1 MRINF
6 LKIGYMTTNEEFI
19 KLAEKAKYQLKMKQK
34 EIAKRLETAESHISE
49 ILNGKKN
56 ASRELLEKLSVV
68 VSEVEAERGIDN
80 APPEETPDIS
90 PMKKRMSE
98 FLDFIKMSQGK
109 FEKSVD
115 MSNGW
120 VNKIGDSI
128 REDNLKKISE
138 VYPMLNIAW
147 LKTGVGSM
155 LNNGESEETLY
166 TPKEDHSRE
175 RNQTEAAE
183 ETAKMV
189 LLLPVSAQGGSLNDF
204 VVSVKESDCEKVVS
218 PIRGVDFAMTV
229 SGDSMSPEYPNG
241 SRIFIK
247 RINERAFIEWGKT
260 YVLDTCNGTVIKIL
274 VPSEKEGYVRCVSIN
289 TDPIFA
295 PFEVA
300 LEDIYGVYK
309 VLICM
314 SVK

>member
-1 MRINF
+1 MSATKDR
-6 LKIGYMTTNEEFI
+6 
-19 KLAEKAKYQLKMKQK
+19 
-34 EIAKRLETAESHISE
+34 
-49 ILNGKKN
+49 
-56 ASRELLEKLSVV
+56 LLE
-68 VSEVEAERGIDN
+68 
-80 APPEETPDIS
+80 
-90 PMKKRMSE
+90 
-98 FLDFIKMSQGK
+98 FLRYKGMGQQK
-109 FEKSVD
+109 FEISIG

-120 VNKIGDSI
+120 ANKVGDSI
-128 REDNLKKISE
+128 RENTLKKINE
-138 VYPMLNIAW
+138 VYPELNIAW
-147 LKTGVGSM
+147 LKTGIGTM
-155 LNNGESEETLY
+155 LNDNGESEETLY
-166 TPKEDHSRE
+166 TPKEEHS
-175 RNQTEAAE
+175 QTTESE
-183 ETAKMV
+183 DNAKLV

-204 VVSVKESDCEKVVS
+204 VVSVKENDCEKVVS

-247 RINERAFIEWGKT
+247 KINERAFIEWGKV

-274 VPSEKEGYVRCVSIN
+274 VPSDKEGYVKCVSIN

-309 VLICM
+309 VLLCM

>member
-1 MRINF
+1 MS
-6 LKIGYMTTNEEFI
+6 
-19 KLAEKAKYQLKMKQK
+19 
-34 EIAKRLETAESHISE
+34 ET
-49 ILNGKKN
+49 KD
-56 ASRELLEKLSVV
+56 RLLE
-68 VSEVEAERGIDN
+68 
-80 APPEETPDIS
+80 
-90 PMKKRMSE
+90 
-98 FLDFIKMSQGK
+98 FLRYKGLGQQK
-109 FEKSVD
+109 FEISIG

-120 VNKIGDSI
+120 ANKVGDSI
-128 REDNLKKISE
+128 RENTLKKISE
-138 VYPMLNIAW
+138 VYPELNIAW
-147 LKTGVGSM
+147 LKSGVGVM

-166 TPKEDHSRE
+166 TPKEEHPKE
-175 RNQTEAAE
+175 RNQTEATE

-247 RINERAFIEWGKT
+247 RINERAFIEWGKV

-274 VPSEKEGYVRCVSIN
+274 VPAEKEGYVKCVSIN
-289 TDPIFA
+289 QDPIFA
-295 PFEVA
+295 PCEGAF
-300 LEDIYGVYK
+300 EDIYGVYK
-309 VLICM
+309 VLLCM

>member
-1 MRINF
+1 MSATKDR
-6 LKIGYMTTNEEFI
+6 
-19 KLAEKAKYQLKMKQK
+19 
-34 EIAKRLETAESHISE
+34 
-49 ILNGKKN
+49 
-56 ASRELLEKLSVV
+56 LLE
-68 VSEVEAERGIDN
+68 
-80 APPEETPDIS
+80 
-90 PMKKRMSE
+90 
-98 FLDFIKMSQGK
+98 FLRYKGMGQQK
-109 FEKSVD
+109 FEISIG

-120 VNKIGDSI
+120 ANKVGDSI
-128 REDNLKKISE
+128 RENTLKKINE
-138 VYPMLNIAW
+138 VYPELNIAW
-147 LKTGVGSM
+147 LKTGIGTM
-155 LNNGESEETLY
+155 LNDNGESEETLY
-166 TPKEDHSRE
+166 TPKEEHS
-175 RNQTEAAE
+175 QTTDSED
-183 ETAKMV
+183 TAKWI
-189 LLLPVSAQGGSLNDF
+189 LLRPVSAQGGSLNDF

-247 RINERAFIEWGKT
+247 KINERAFIEWGKV

-274 VPSEKEGYVRCVSIN
+274 VPSDKDGYVKCVSIN

-309 VLICM
+309 VLLCM

>member
-1 MRINF
+1 MS
-6 LKIGYMTTNEEFI
+6 
-19 KLAEKAKYQLKMKQK
+19 
-34 EIAKRLETAESHISE
+34 ET
-49 ILNGKKN
+49 KD
-56 ASRELLEKLSVV
+56 RLLE
-68 VSEVEAERGIDN
+68 
-80 APPEETPDIS
+80 
-90 PMKKRMSE
+90 
-98 FLDFIKMSQGK
+98 FLRYKGLGQQK
-109 FEKSVD
+109 FEISIG

-120 VNKIGDSI
+120 ANKVGDSI
-128 REDNLKKISE
+128 RENTLKKISE
-138 VYPMLNIAW
+138 VYPELNIAW
-147 LKTGVGSM
+147 LKSGVGIM

-166 TPKEDHSRE
+166 TPKEEHPKE
-175 RNQTEAAE
+175 RNQKDATE

-247 RINERAFIEWGKT
+247 RINERAFIEWGKV

-274 VPSEKEGYVRCVSIN
+274 VPAEKEGYVKCVSIN
-289 TDPIFA
+289 QDPIFS

-300 LEDIYGVYK
+300 FEDIYGVYK
-309 VLICM
+309 VLLCM

>member
-1 MRINF
+1 
-6 LKIGYMTTNEEFI
+6 MTENEEFVRMVREVI
-19 KLAEKAKYQLKMKQK
+19 FYHNINQSQLAEKLGCKQSYISDVKRGKKPVSDKIMENLRRIWEEVKADNATKSSEDSTMKQ
-34 EIAKRLETAESHISE
+34 
-49 ILNGKKN
+49 
-56 ASRELLEKLSVV
+56 
-68 VSEVEAERGIDN
+68 
-80 APPEETPDIS
+80 
-90 PMKKRMSE
+90 RMNE
-98 FLDFIKMSQGK
+98 FLAYLDMSQGK
-109 FEKSVD
+109 FEKAVG
-115 MSNGW
+115 MANGW

-155 LNNGESEETLY
+155 LNGNGGSEVTLY
-166 TPKEDHSRE
+166 TPNEEHGTTETED
-175 RNQTEAAE
+175 
-183 ETAKMV
+183 TASWV
-189 LLLPVSAQGGSLNDF
+189 LLLPVAAQGGSLNDF
-204 VVSVKESDCEKVVS
+204 VVSVKDSDCEKVVS

-247 RINERAFIEWGKT
+247 RINEKAFIEWGKA

-274 VPSEKEGYVRCVSIN
+274 VPSAKEGYVRCVSIN

-300 LEDIYGVYK
+300 LTDVYGVYK
-309 VLICM
+309 VLLCM

>member
-1 MRINF
+1 
-6 LKIGYMTTNEEFI
+6 MTENEEFAKMVREVI
-19 KLAEKAKYQLKMKQK
+19 FYHNINQSQLAEKLGCKQSYISDVKRGKKPVSDKIMESLRKIWEEVKADNATKNSEDSTMKQ
-34 EIAKRLETAESHISE
+34 
-49 ILNGKKN
+49 
-56 ASRELLEKLSVV
+56 
-68 VSEVEAERGIDN
+68 
-80 APPEETPDIS
+80 
-90 PMKKRMSE
+90 RMNE
-98 FLDFIKMSQGK
+98 FLAYIDMSQGK

-147 LKTGVGSM
+147 LKTGVGTM
-155 LNNGESEETLY
+155 LNYGESEETLY
-166 TPKEDHSRE
+166 TPKEEHPKE
-175 RNQTEAAE
+175 RNQKDATE

-300 LEDIYGVYK
+300 FEDIYGVYK
-309 VLICM
+309 VLLCM

>member
-1 MRINF
+1 MSATKDR
-6 LKIGYMTTNEEFI
+6 
-19 KLAEKAKYQLKMKQK
+19 
-34 EIAKRLETAESHISE
+34 
-49 ILNGKKN
+49 
-56 ASRELLEKLSVV
+56 LLE
-68 VSEVEAERGIDN
+68 
-80 APPEETPDIS
+80 
-90 PMKKRMSE
+90 
-98 FLDFIKMSQGK
+98 FLRYKGMGQQK
-109 FEKSVD
+109 FEISIG

-120 VNKIGDSI
+120 ANKVGDSI
-128 REDNLKKISE
+128 RENTLKKINE
-138 VYPMLNIAW
+138 VYPELNIAW
-147 LKTGVGSM
+147 LKTGIGTM
-155 LNNGESEETLY
+155 LNDNGESEETLY
-166 TPKEDHSRE
+166 TPKEEHS
-175 RNQTEAAE
+175 QTTDSED
-183 ETAKMV
+183 TAKWI

-247 RINERAFIEWGKT
+247 KINERAFIEWGKV

-274 VPSEKEGYVRCVSIN
+274 MPSDKDGYVKCVSIN

-295 PFEVA
+295 PFDVA

-309 VLICM
+309 VLLCM

>member
-1 MRINF
+1 MSEIKDRLTKF
-6 LKIGYMTTNEEFI
+6 LEYKGYG
-19 KLAEKAKYQLKMKQK
+19 QLKFENTAGLGRGFVNKVGFNINAK
-34 EIAKRLETAESHISE
+34 SLEKIAKAY
-49 ILNGKKN
+49 
-56 ASRELLEKLSVV
+56 
-68 VSEVEAERGIDN
+68 
-80 APPEETPDIS
+80 PE
-90 PMKKRMSE
+90 
-98 FLDFIKMSQGK
+98 
-109 FEKSVD
+109 
-115 MSNGW
+115 
-120 VNKIGDSI
+120 
-128 REDNLKKISE
+128 
-138 VYPMLNIAW
+138 LNIDW
-147 LKTGVGSM
+147 LRSGHGSM
-155 LNNGESEETLY
+155 LNGENGESEETLY
-166 TPKEDHSRE
+166 TPKEEHS
-175 RNQTEAAE
+175 QTTESE
-183 ETAKMV
+183 DTAKLV

-247 RINERAFIEWGKT
+247 KINERAFIEWGKV

-274 VPSEKEGYVRCVSIN
+274 VPSDKEGYVKCVSIN

-309 VLICM
+309 VLLCM

>member
-1 MRINF
+1 MS
-6 LKIGYMTTNEEFI
+6 
-19 KLAEKAKYQLKMKQK
+19 
-34 EIAKRLETAESHISE
+34 ET
-49 ILNGKKN
+49 KD
-56 ASRELLEKLSVV
+56 RLLE
-68 VSEVEAERGIDN
+68 
-80 APPEETPDIS
+80 
-90 PMKKRMSE
+90 
-98 FLDFIKMSQGK
+98 FLRYKGLGQQK
-109 FEKSVD
+109 FEISIG

-120 VNKIGDSI
+120 ANKVGDSI
-128 REDNLKKISE
+128 RENTLKKISE
-138 VYPMLNIAW
+138 VYPELNIAW
-147 LKTGVGSM
+147 LKSGVGIM

-166 TPKEDHSRE
+166 TPKEEHPKE
-175 RNQTEAAE
+175 RNQKDATE

-247 RINERAFIEWGKT
+247 RINERAFIEWGKV

-274 VPSEKEGYVRCVSIN
+274 VPSDKEGYVKCVSIN

-300 LEDIYGVYK
+300 FEDIYGVYK
-309 VLICM
+309 VLLCM

>member
-1 MRINF
+1 
-6 LKIGYMTTNEEFI
+6 MTENEEFAKMVREVI
-19 KLAEKAKYQLKMKQK
+19 FYHNINQSQLAERLGCNQSYISDVKRGKKPVSDKIMESLRKIWEEVKAENSTKSSENSTMKQ
-34 EIAKRLETAESHISE
+34 
-49 ILNGKKN
+49 
-56 ASRELLEKLSVV
+56 
-68 VSEVEAERGIDN
+68 
-80 APPEETPDIS
+80 
-90 PMKKRMSE
+90 RMSE
-98 FLDFIKMSQGK
+98 FLVYLDMSQGE
-109 FEKSVD
+109 FERSVG

-138 VYPMLNIAW
+138 VYPELNIAW
-147 LKTGVGSM
+147 LKSGVGVM

-166 TPKEDHSRE
+166 TPKEEHPKE
-175 RNQTEAAE
+175 RNQKDATEE
-183 ETAKMV
+183 NAKMV

-247 RINERAFIEWGKT
+247 RINERAFIEWGKV

-274 VPSEKEGYVRCVSIN
+274 VPAEKEGYVKCVSIN
-289 TDPIFA
+289 QDPIFA

-300 LEDIYGVYK
+300 FEDIYGVYK
-309 VLICM
+309 VLLCM

>member
-1 MRINF
+1 
-6 LKIGYMTTNEEFI
+6 MTENEEFAKMVREVI
-19 KLAEKAKYQLKMKQK
+19 FYHNINQSQLAEKLGCKQSYISDVKRGKKPVSDKIMESLRKIWEEVKADNATKNSEDATMKQ
-34 EIAKRLETAESHISE
+34 
-49 ILNGKKN
+49 
-56 ASRELLEKLSVV
+56 
-68 VSEVEAERGIDN
+68 
-80 APPEETPDIS
+80 
-90 PMKKRMSE
+90 RMNE
-98 FLDFIKMSQGK
+98 FLAYIDMSQGK

-155 LNNGESEETLY
+155 LNGNGESEETLY
-166 TPKEDHSRE
+166 TPKEEHPKE
-175 RNQTEAAE
+175 RNQKDATE

-247 RINERAFIEWGKT
+247 RINERAFIEWGKV

-274 VPSEKEGYVRCVSIN
+274 VPAEKEGYVKCVSIN
-289 TDPIFA
+289 QDPIFA

-300 LEDIYGVYK
+300 FEDIYGVYK
-309 VLICM
+309 VLLCM

>member
-1 MRINF
+1 MSATKDR
-6 LKIGYMTTNEEFI
+6 
-19 KLAEKAKYQLKMKQK
+19 
-34 EIAKRLETAESHISE
+34 
-49 ILNGKKN
+49 
-56 ASRELLEKLSVV
+56 LLE
-68 VSEVEAERGIDN
+68 
-80 APPEETPDIS
+80 
-90 PMKKRMSE
+90 
-98 FLDFIKMSQGK
+98 FLRFKGMGQQK
-109 FEKSVD
+109 FEISIG

-120 VNKIGDSI
+120 ANKVGDSI
-128 REDNLKKISE
+128 RENTLKKISE
-138 VYPMLNIAW
+138 VYPELNIAW
-147 LKTGVGSM
+147 LKSGVGAM

-166 TPKEDHSRE
+166 TPKEEQSQI
-175 RNQTEAAE
+175 NVTEE
-183 ETAKMV
+183 SAKTV

-204 VVSVKESDCEKVVS
+204 VVSVKENDCEKVVS

-247 RINERAFIEWGKT
+247 KINERAFIEWGKV

-274 VPSEKEGYVRCVSIN
+274 VPSDKDGYVKCVSIN

-309 VLICM
+309 VLLCM

>member
-1 MRINF
+1 MSEIKDRLTKF
-6 LKIGYMTTNEEFI
+6 LEYKGYG
-19 KLAEKAKYQLKMKQK
+19 QLKFENTAGLGRGFVNKVGFNINAK
-34 EIAKRLETAESHISE
+34 SLEKIAKAY
-49 ILNGKKN
+49 
-56 ASRELLEKLSVV
+56 
-68 VSEVEAERGIDN
+68 
-80 APPEETPDIS
+80 PE
-90 PMKKRMSE
+90 
-98 FLDFIKMSQGK
+98 
-109 FEKSVD
+109 
-115 MSNGW
+115 
-120 VNKIGDSI
+120 
-128 REDNLKKISE
+128 
-138 VYPMLNIAW
+138 LNIDW
-147 LKTGVGSM
+147 LRSGHGSM
-155 LNNGESEETLY
+155 LNNGESEGTLY
-166 TPKEDHSRE
+166 TPKEEHS
-175 RNQTEAAE
+175 QTTESE
-183 ETAKMV
+183 DTAKLV

-247 RINERAFIEWGKT
+247 KINERAFIEWGKV

-274 VPSEKEGYVRCVSIN
+274 VPSDKEGYVKCVSIN

-309 VLICM
+309 VLLCM

>member
-1 MRINF
+1 
-6 LKIGYMTTNEEFI
+6 MTENEEFAKMVREVI
-19 KLAEKAKYQLKMKQK
+19 FYHNINQSQLAEKLGCKQSYISDVKRGKKPVSDKIMESLRKIWEEVKADNATKNSEDSTMKQ
-34 EIAKRLETAESHISE
+34 
-49 ILNGKKN
+49 
-56 ASRELLEKLSVV
+56 
-68 VSEVEAERGIDN
+68 
-80 APPEETPDIS
+80 
-90 PMKKRMSE
+90 RMNE
-98 FLDFIKMSQGK
+98 FLAYIDMSQGK

-147 LKTGVGSM
+147 LKTGVGTM
-155 LNNGESEETLY
+155 LNYGESEETLY

-175 RNQTEAAE
+175 RNQTEVAE
-183 ETAKMV
+183 ETATWV
-189 LLLPVSAQGGSLNDF
+189 LLLPVTAQGGSLNDF
-204 VVSVKESDCEKVVS
+204 VVSVRESECEKVVS

-247 RINERAFIEWGKT
+247 RINERAFIEWGKV

-274 VPSEKEGYVRCVSIN
+274 VPSEKEGYVRCISIN

>member
-1 MRINF
+1 MS
-6 LKIGYMTTNEEFI
+6 
-19 KLAEKAKYQLKMKQK
+19 
-34 EIAKRLETAESHISE
+34 ET
-49 ILNGKKN
+49 KD
-56 ASRELLEKLSVV
+56 RLLE
-68 VSEVEAERGIDN
+68 
-80 APPEETPDIS
+80 
-90 PMKKRMSE
+90 
-98 FLDFIKMSQGK
+98 FLRYKGLGQQK
-109 FEKSVD
+109 FEISIG

-120 VNKIGDSI
+120 ANKVGDSI
-128 REDNLKKISE
+128 RENTLKKISE
-138 VYPMLNIAW
+138 VYPELNIAW
-147 LKTGVGSM
+147 LKSGVGVM

-166 TPKEDHSRE
+166 TPKEEHS
-175 RNQTEAAE
+175 QTTESE
-183 ETAKMV
+183 DTAKWV

-247 RINERAFIEWGKT
+247 KINERAFIEWGKV

-274 VPSEKEGYVRCVSIN
+274 VPSDKEGYVKCVSIN

-309 VLICM
+309 VLLCM

>member
-1 MRINF
+1 MSKTKDR
-6 LKIGYMTTNEEFI
+6 
-19 KLAEKAKYQLKMKQK
+19 
-34 EIAKRLETAESHISE
+34 
-49 ILNGKKN
+49 
-56 ASRELLEKLSVV
+56 LLE
-68 VSEVEAERGIDN
+68 
-80 APPEETPDIS
+80 
-90 PMKKRMSE
+90 
-98 FLDFIKMSQGK
+98 FLRYKGLGQQK
-109 FEKSVD
+109 FEISIG

-120 VNKIGDSI
+120 ANKVGDSI
-128 REDNLKKISE
+128 RENTLKKISE
-138 VYPMLNIAW
+138 VYPELNIAW
-147 LKTGVGSM
+147 LKSGVGVM

-166 TPKEDHSRE
+166 TPKEEHPKE
-175 RNQTEAAE
+175 RNHKDATE

-229 SGDSMSPEYPNG
+229 SGDSMLPEYPNG

-247 RINERAFIEWGKT
+247 RINERAFIEWGKV

-274 VPSEKEGYVRCVSIN
+274 VPAEKEGYVKCVSIN
-289 TDPIFA
+289 QDPIFA

-300 LEDIYGVYK
+300 FEDIYGVYK
-309 VLICM
+309 VLLCM

>member
-1 MRINF
+1 MS
-6 LKIGYMTTNEEFI
+6 
-19 KLAEKAKYQLKMKQK
+19 
-34 EIAKRLETAESHISE
+34 ET
-49 ILNGKKN
+49 KD
-56 ASRELLEKLSVV
+56 RLLE
-68 VSEVEAERGIDN
+68 
-80 APPEETPDIS
+80 
-90 PMKKRMSE
+90 
-98 FLDFIKMSQGK
+98 FLRYKGLGQQK
-109 FEKSVD
+109 FEISIG

-120 VNKIGDSI
+120 ANKVGDSI
-128 REDNLKKISE
+128 RENTLKKISE
-138 VYPMLNIAW
+138 VYPELNIAW
-147 LKTGVGSM
+147 LKSGVGIM

-166 TPKEDHSRE
+166 TPKEEHPKE
-175 RNQTEAAE
+175 RNQKDATE

-247 RINERAFIEWGKT
+247 RINERAFIEWGKV

-274 VPSEKEGYVRCVSIN
+274 VPAEKEGYVKCVSIN
-289 TDPIFA
+289 QDPIFA

>member
-1 MRINF
+1 
-6 LKIGYMTTNEEFI
+6 MTENEEFAKMVREVI
-19 KLAEKAKYQLKMKQK
+19 FYHNINQSQLAEKLGCKQSYISDVKRGKKPVSDKIMESLRKIWEEVKADNATKNSEDSTMKQ
-34 EIAKRLETAESHISE
+34 
-49 ILNGKKN
+49 
-56 ASRELLEKLSVV
+56 
-68 VSEVEAERGIDN
+68 
-80 APPEETPDIS
+80 
-90 PMKKRMSE
+90 RMNE
-98 FLDFIKMSQGK
+98 FLAYIDMSQGK

-166 TPKEDHSRE
+166 TPKEEHS
-175 RNQTEAAE
+175 QTTESE
-183 ETAKMV
+183 NTAKLV

>member
-1 MRINF
+1 MSATKDR
-6 LKIGYMTTNEEFI
+6 
-19 KLAEKAKYQLKMKQK
+19 
-34 EIAKRLETAESHISE
+34 
-49 ILNGKKN
+49 
-56 ASRELLEKLSVV
+56 LLE
-68 VSEVEAERGIDN
+68 
-80 APPEETPDIS
+80 
-90 PMKKRMSE
+90 
-98 FLDFIKMSQGK
+98 FLRFKGMGQQK
-109 FEKSVD
+109 FEISIG

-120 VNKIGDSI
+120 ANKVGDSI
-128 REDNLKKISE
+128 RENTLKKISE
-138 VYPMLNIAW
+138 VYPELNIAW
-147 LKTGVGSM
+147 LKSGVGVM

-166 TPKEDHSRE
+166 TPKEEHS
-175 RNQTEAAE
+175 QTTESE
-183 ETAKMV
+183 DTAKWV

-218 PIRGVDFAMTV
+218 PIRGEDFAMTV

-247 RINERAFIEWGKT
+247 KINERAFIEWGKV

-274 VPSEKEGYVRCVSIN
+274 VPSDKEGYVKCVSIN

-309 VLICM
+309 VLLCM

>member
-1 MRINF
+1 MSATKDR
-6 LKIGYMTTNEEFI
+6 
-19 KLAEKAKYQLKMKQK
+19 
-34 EIAKRLETAESHISE
+34 
-49 ILNGKKN
+49 
-56 ASRELLEKLSVV
+56 LLE
-68 VSEVEAERGIDN
+68 
-80 APPEETPDIS
+80 
-90 PMKKRMSE
+90 
-98 FLDFIKMSQGK
+98 FLRYKGMGQQK
-109 FEKSVD
+109 FEISIG

-120 VNKIGDSI
+120 ANKVGDSI
-128 REDNLKKISE
+128 RENTLKKINE
-138 VYPMLNIAW
+138 VYPELNIAW
-147 LKTGVGSM
+147 LKTGIGTM
-155 LNNGESEETLY
+155 LNDNGESEGTLY
-166 TPKEDHSRE
+166 TPKEEHS
-175 RNQTEAAE
+175 QTTESE
-183 ETAKMV
+183 DTAKLV

-204 VVSVKESDCEKVVS
+204 VVSVKESDCEKVVY

-247 RINERAFIEWGKT
+247 KINERAFIEWGKV

-274 VPSEKEGYVRCVSIN
+274 VPSDKEGYVKCVSIN

-309 VLICM
+309 VLLCM

>member
-1 MRINF
+1 MS
-6 LKIGYMTTNEEFI
+6 
-19 KLAEKAKYQLKMKQK
+19 
-34 EIAKRLETAESHISE
+34 ET
-49 ILNGKKN
+49 KD
-56 ASRELLEKLSVV
+56 RLLE
-68 VSEVEAERGIDN
+68 
-80 APPEETPDIS
+80 
-90 PMKKRMSE
+90 
-98 FLDFIKMSQGK
+98 FLRYKGLGQQK
-109 FEKSVD
+109 FEISIG

-120 VNKIGDSI
+120 ANKVGDSI
-128 REDNLKKISE
+128 RENTLKKISE
-138 VYPMLNIAW
+138 VYPELNIAW
-147 LKTGVGSM
+147 LKSGVGIM

-166 TPKEDHSRE
+166 TPKEEHPKE
-175 RNQTEAAE
+175 RNQKDATE

-247 RINERAFIEWGKT
+247 RINERAFIEWGKV

-274 VPSEKEGYVRCVSIN
+274 VSAEKEGYVKCVSIN
-289 TDPIFA
+289 QDPIFA

-300 LEDIYGVYK
+300 FEDIYGVYK
-309 VLICM
+309 VLLCM
-314 SVK
+314 TVK

>member
-1 MRINF
+1 MAE
-6 LKIGYMTTNEEFI
+6 NEEFAKMVREVI
-19 KLAEKAKYQLKMKQK
+19 FYHNINQSQLAEKLGCNQSYISDVKRGKKPVSDKIMESLRRIWEEVKADNATKSSEDSTMKQ
-34 EIAKRLETAESHISE
+34 
-49 ILNGKKN
+49 
-56 ASRELLEKLSVV
+56 
-68 VSEVEAERGIDN
+68 
-80 APPEETPDIS
+80 
-90 PMKKRMSE
+90 RMNE
-98 FLDFIKMSQGK
+98 FLAYLDMSQGK
-109 FEKSVD
+109 FEKAVG
-115 MSNGW
+115 MANGW

-155 LNNGESEETLY
+155 LNGNGESEGTLY
-166 TPKEDHSRE
+166 TPKEEQPKE